1 MTGLENSIKGTAFYI
16 TEEGEY
22 KELGTIKAIETEEP
36 EEYTNIIQD
45 TKAEFECTITEKETI
60 RRLKQLCKTDKDKKA
75 ERRFNKNNFTNFIK
89 RKRGKVR

>member
-22 KELGTIKAIETEEP
+22 KELGTIKTIETEEP

-45 TKAEFECTITEKETI
+45 TEADFEYTITDKETI

-75 ERRFNKNNFTNFIK
+75 ERRFNKNSFRNFIN
-89 RKRGKVR
+89 RKRGKII

>member
-22 KELGTIKAIETEEP
+22 KELGTTKTIEIEEP

-45 TKAEFECTITEKETI
+45 TEEEFECTITDKETI
-60 RRLKQLCKTDKDKKA
+60 RRLKQLCKMDKDKKA
-75 ERRFNKNNFTNFIK
+75 ERRFNKNSFRSFIK
-89 RKRGKVR
+89 RKGGKVR